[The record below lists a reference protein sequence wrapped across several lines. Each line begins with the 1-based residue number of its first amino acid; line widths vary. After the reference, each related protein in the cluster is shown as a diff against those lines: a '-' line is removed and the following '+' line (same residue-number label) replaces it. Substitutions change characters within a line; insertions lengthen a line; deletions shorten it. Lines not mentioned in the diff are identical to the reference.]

1 MTGTGPKQILLRGI
15 GPSLSGAGVNALAD
29 PVLELHGPGG
39 FQTVTNNNW
48 RDTQE
53 AEIIATGIPPTNDL
67 ESAIVADLDPGAY
80 TAILKGNEETIGV
93 GLVEIYDMTTGTAA
107 RLGNI
112 STRGAVGTGNDIVIV
127 GFILG
132 GGSNN
137 DLVILRGLG
146 PSLPGDLG
154 PLLADPTLELRDSS
168 GTQVAINDN
177 WMDDPTQLPIINGAG
192 LGPPSPLESCIAVSL
207 APGAYTALLAG
218 KNGGTGLGLVEVYDN
233 VSGPTPSPT
242 PVP

>member
-1 MTGTGPKQILLRGI
+1 M
-15 GPSLSGAGVNALAD
+15 
-29 PVLELHGPGG
+29 LELHGPAG

-53 AEIIATGIPPTNDL
+53 AEIIATGIPPANDL
-67 ESAIVADLDPGAY
+67 ESAIVADLGAGAY
-80 TAILKGNEETIGV
+80 TAILEGNGDTTGV
-93 GLVEIYDMTTGTAA
+93 GLVEIYDLTAGTAA

-112 STRGAVGTGNDIVIV
+112 STRAVVNTGNDVVIA

-132 GGSNN
+132 GGTNN

-146 PSLPGDLG
+146 PTLPGGLG

-168 GTQVAINDN
+168 GTQVAFNDN
-177 WMDDPTQLPIINGAG
+177 WMDDPTQMPIIIGAG
-192 LGPPSPLESCIAVSL
+192 LGPSSPLESCIAVSL
-207 APGAYTALLAG
+207 APGAYTALLAAHS
-218 KNGGTGLGLVEVYDN
+218 GGTGLGLVEVYDN